1 MNGITYGRAV
11 TVLAGLTLLAAAGCG
26 VRTQSEPSTIDRDD
40 VPFGLL
46 GRSPRAGTSPS
57 TNGSNVQ
64 VLYVV
69 GENGIVATRRSQAR
83 PPTVTSTVQSLVKG
97 VTAEEAALGLR
108 SAIPPGT
115 TVRSVEVHGDV
126 ATIDLGGVFDRVSD
140 QAPTEAF
147 AQLVFTATESPAVTH
162 VRFKLNGR
170 RIDVPTV
177 DGRLTGEPVSRDDYT
192 LAVARPSSTTGT

>member
-1 MNGITYGRAV
+1 MSGINYGRAV

-26 VRTQSEPSTIDRDD
+26 VRTQSEPSAIDRDD

-46 GRSPRAGTSPS
+46 HRSPRAGTSPS
-57 TNGSNVQ
+57 ENGSNTQ

-115 TVRSVEVHGDV
+115 TAPRVEVDGDV
-126 ATIDLGGVFDRVSD
+126 ATVDLGGAFDRVSD
-140 QAPTEAF
+140 QERTVAF
-147 AQLVFTATESPAVTH
+147 AQLVFTATETPGVTH
-162 VRFKLNGR
+162 VRFELNGR
-170 RIDVPTV
+170 PIDVPTV

-192 LAVARPSSTTGT
+192 MAAATPSSMTGT